1 MSVPDRS
8 LIYAIGVALLVHAVL
23 FVGVRWAPVPAPVAG
38 ASGMRLALAPSAS
51 VAPSSENLNVETSE
65 QEPVPDEVLPEPVRE
80 PVVEREPVPIP
91 EPEQPA
97 RRTAEPAPAPQPV
110 AQTQTTR
117 SPPSAGTAGT
127 SGTVSAAGESGVG
140 DADAQADYIAQVA
153 SWLARHKR
161 YPRQAERRRQEG
173 VVHLAFTV
181 TRDGHVTQAHIVEG
195 SGFALLDRE
204 VEAMIERAQP
214 LPSFPPSLK
223 QSQMNIVVPVRFALN
238 QR

>member
-1 MSVPDRS
+1 
-8 LIYAIGVALLVHAVL
+8 
-23 FVGVRWAPVPAPVAG
+23 
-38 ASGMRLALAPSAS
+38 MRLALAPSAS
-51 VAPSSENLNVETSE
+51 VAPSSDHLKVETSE
-65 QEPVPDEVLPEPVRE
+65 QEPVPDEVLPEPVPE
-80 PVVEREPVPIP
+80 PVVERESVPIP

-97 RRTAEPAPAPQPV
+97 RRTAEPAPAPQPTV
-110 AQTQTTR
+110 QTQATR

-127 SGTVSAAGESGVG
+127 SGTVGAAGESGVG

-223 QSQMNIVVPVRFALN
+223 QSQMSIVVPVRFALN

>member
-1 MSVPDRS
+1 
-8 LIYAIGVALLVHAVL
+8 
-23 FVGVRWAPVPAPVAG
+23 
-38 ASGMRLALAPSAS
+38 MRLALAPSAS